1 MSLTLEEFRQALP
14 DKMKKSVNQSLIDS
28 VNNTLSNPEE
38 YEHYRNNL
46 VGYTSVMRDGKFKI
60 EQYLDAVRYVSFKLL
75 GSTNIEA
82 YMKAFPDKYNKF
94 IADGVSAKDISSYV
108 SAYNKGKLVN
118 LIFEQTFIPTHVLN
132 QDMYQRA
139 LNEQMILGLTAKS
152 EKVRADALNSVM
164 TQLRPPETKKF
175 ELDVNVKEDQTMNVL
190 KNSMME
196 LVAQQRLALQA
207 GVVDA
212 QQVAHQKL
220 EYVDAEYKEAP

>member
-14 DKMKKSVNQSLIDS
+14 DKMKKSINQQLIDQ

-38 YEHYRNNL
+38 YENYRNNL
-46 VGYTSVMRDGKFKI
+46 VGYASVMRDGKFKI
-60 EQYLDAVRYVSFKLL
+60 DQYLDAVRYISFKLL
-75 GSTNIEA
+75 GATNIEA

-94 IADGVSAKDISSYV
+94 VADGVSAKDISSYV

-118 LIFEQTFIPTHVLN
+118 LIFEQTIIPTHVLN

-139 LNEQMILGLTAKS
+139 LNEQMVLGLTAKS

-164 TQLRPPETKKF
+164 QQLRPPETKKF

-196 LVAQQRLALQA
+196 LVAEQRRALQA
-207 GVVDA
+207 GVINA
-212 QQVAHQKL
+212 QQVAHQRL
-220 EYVDAEYKEAP
+220 DYTDVDSKEVP

>member
-14 DKMKKSVNQSLIDS
+14 DKMKKSINQQLIDQ
-28 VNNTLSNPEE
+28 VNTTLSNPEE
-38 YEHYRNNL
+38 YENYRNNL
-46 VGYTSVMRDGKFKI
+46 VGYASVMRDGKFKI
-60 EQYLDAVRYVSFKLL
+60 DQYLDAVRYISFKLL
-75 GSTNIEA
+75 GATNIEA

-118 LIFEQTFIPTHVLN
+118 LIFEQTIIPTHVLN

-139 LNEQMILGLTAKS
+139 LNEQMVLGLTAKS

-196 LVAQQRLALQA
+196 LVAEQRRALQA
-207 GVVDA
+207 GVINA
-212 QQVAHQKL
+212 QEIAHQRL
-220 EYVDAEYKEAP
+220 DYTDVDSKEVP